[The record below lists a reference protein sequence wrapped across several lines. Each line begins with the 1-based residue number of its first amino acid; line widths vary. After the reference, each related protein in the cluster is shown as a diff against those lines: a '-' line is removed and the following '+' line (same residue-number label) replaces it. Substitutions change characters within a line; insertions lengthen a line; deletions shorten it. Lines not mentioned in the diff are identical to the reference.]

1 MYFRSINDMNQEI
14 IRNLDRVPIDVD
26 LVVGIPRSG
35 LLAANMI
42 SLYLNIPMTDI
53 DGVGEHRLLS
63 TGKRPLR
70 SDPKEIF
77 STARRILVVDD
88 CVSTGAEMKK
98 ARAKIDSWGFS
109 DRTTFLAVYSFP
121 ERQSAADIVFET
133 VARPMSFQ
141 WSCMH
146 TPGLENNC
154 VDMDGILFPDT
165 APGQDDDGPHYEE
178 FLRNTRPLIVPTREI
193 GWIVTCRLEKYRSL
207 TEAWLER
214 HGIRYNNLVMM
225 QYPDRESRERD
236 GKHAIY
242 KALVYRDS
250 GATMFIE
257 SSPGLARQISEESG
271 LPVMCF
277 ATNELLKRPVAEKL
291 DIIEQ
296 RLSFWWRRLRRA
308 PKRLLARATGRR

>member
-1 MYFRSINDMNQEI
+1 MYFRSIDDMNHAI
-14 IRNLDRVPIDVD
+14 IRNLGRVPADAD

-42 SLYLNIPMTDI
+42 SLYLNIPMTDLE
-53 DGVGEHRLLS
+53 GLGERRLLS

-88 CVSTGAEMKK
+88 CVSTGAEMQK

-146 TPGLENNC
+146 TPGLENHC
-154 VDMDGILFPDT
+154 VDMDGILCPDAT
-165 APGQDDDGPHYEE
+165 PEQDDDGTNYEA
-178 FLRNTRPLIVPTREI
+178 FLRDTRPLIVPTREI

-207 TEAWLER
+207 TEAWLDR
-214 HGIRYNNLVMM
+214 HGIRYRDLVMM
-225 QYPDRESRERD
+225 QYPDRETRERD
-236 GKHAIY
+236 RQHAAY
-242 KALVYRDS
+242 KALVYRES
-250 GATMFIE
+250 GARLFIE
-257 SSPGLARQISEESG
+257 SNPGLARQIAEESG

-277 ATNELLKRPVAEKL
+277 STNEMLRRPVAERL
-291 DIIEQ
+291 DLIEQ

-308 PKRLLARATGRR
+308 PKRLLARATGR